1 MLRLLLAALIVG
13 VVVVG
18 FLGARPASAPPP
30 EATASSTAAPTTVD
44 NVRLTAFERD
54 GLRGQMPA
62 GWVEESPG
70 TFVSPARDATF
81 VVQSLPPVPL
91 ALVVP
96 VVMRNI
102 GVDVTP
108 DAHGQRSAN
117 GITWTLYSTTAD
129 GKPVDFALGTGAG
142 GNLLLLFQSP
152 VGQRY
157 AFYDAV
163 FLPLVDTLTPA

>member
-1 MLRLLLAALIVG
+1 MLRFLLAALLVG
-13 VVVVG
+13 LVVVG

-30 EATASSTAAPTTVD
+30 EATASAATPSTAED
-44 NVRLTAFERD
+44 VRLTPFEHD
-54 GLRGQMPA
+54 GLRGQMPV
-62 GWVEESPG
+62 GWDEEAPG

-102 GVDVTP
+102 GVDATP

-117 GITWTLYSTTAD
+117 GVQWTLYSTTAD
-129 GKPVDFALGTGAG
+129 GKPVDFALGAGAG
-142 GNLLLLFQSP
+142 GNLLLLLQSP
-152 VGQRY
+152 VGQRD

-163 FLPLVDTLTPA
+163 FLPLVDALTPA